1 VDSKNRGL
9 QTYERMILDK
19 VDLINIVCGLRPE
32 CLELYGRSERGV
44 IVAASDREGRTP
56 KGSEGSIYN

>member
-1 VDSKNRGL
+1 VSD
-9 QTYERMILDK
+9 E
-19 VDLINIVCGLRPE
+19 VDLINIVCGLQPE

-56 KGSEGSIYN
+56 KGSGGSIYN